1 MYGWRPDKV
10 LLMARR
16 LNKNTR
22 RLTFCAAC
30 VALGVVILLLG
41 SFIEVLDLT
50 AGAFAGMIAVL
61 VVIELGGKWAWP
73 TFAATALLGLL
84 LLPAKLPVV
93 FYILLGGW
101 YPIVKEQIEKIKVK
115 PLGWL
120 IKIVLLNVAF
130 ALAMIV
136 SKYVLMLPGDTLWM
150 TAVLALAMNVAF
162 ILFDIALTR
171 IISLYI
177 FKLRA
182 RLRIDRFFR

>member
-1 MYGWRPDKV
+1 MYGRRSDQV

-16 LNKNTR
+16 LNKNTS

-30 VALGVVILLLG
+30 VALGAVILLLG

-101 YPIVKEQIEKIKVK
+101 YPIVKEQIEKIKIK
-115 PLGWL
+115 PIGWM

-136 SKYVLMLPGDTLWM
+136 SKYVLMIPGDTLWM
-150 TAVLALAMNVAF
+150 TVVLAIAMNVAF
-162 ILFDIALTR
+162 VLFDIALTR